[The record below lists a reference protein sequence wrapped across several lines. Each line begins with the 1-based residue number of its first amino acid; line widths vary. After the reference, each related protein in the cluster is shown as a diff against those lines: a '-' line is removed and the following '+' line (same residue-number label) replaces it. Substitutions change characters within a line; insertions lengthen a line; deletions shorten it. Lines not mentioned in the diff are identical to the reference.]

1 MLLLNN
7 TLFIKILL
15 LFVVDIY
22 VCDAGVIMF
31 SQSLTTCQRSL
42 TTMQIQIQGLLQF
55 SVQVFP
61 TAEVRSW
68 LTDFHTRLWKCVYHL
83 LPFYTLL
90 YRETFWESN
99 DY

>member
-31 SQSLTTCQRSL
+31 S
-42 TTMQIQIQGLLQF
+42 
-55 SVQVFP
+55 
-61 TAEVRSW
+61 
-68 LTDFHTRLWKCVYHL
+68 
-83 LPFYTLL
+83 
-90 YRETFWESN
+90 
-99 DY
+99 